1 MSRTK
6 PAKTPRRGQTTAK
19 PSPRAAKPS
28 PRAAKPSPRAAK
40 PSRPAKDD
48 YAERFDRSPYEI
60 PPLDL
65 SEAIALGTALLAA
78 RPRRQPPA
86 IDEEAARLT
95 AARDRAR
102 GAVRADGTTVAARP
116 FDVAMDRAWGTM
128 VRRIQDVSELPAER
142 FPEAVEASKVFGLVQ
157 DLSILKL
164 NYLAEFAQIGARL
177 DALKREGCLDAAR
190 RFAGP
195 EFLDEVLRCH
205 AAYGE
210 ALGVSDEAVRS
221 EEGDT
226 PRADRGAARL
236 ELAET
241 IGEYAVQV
249 LALAR
254 SGRPATWT
262 IVQSALAPILELR
275 ARQAEQLRAEAPV
288 RPPPVHPP
296 L

>member
-1 MSRTK
+1 MARTK
-6 PAKTPRRGQTTAK
+6 PTKSLPRGQGTAK
-19 PSPRAAKPS
+19 SSPRAAK
-28 PRAAKPSPRAAK
+28 
-40 PSRPAKDD
+40 DE
-48 YAERFDRSPYEI
+48 YAERFDRSSYDV

-65 SEAIALGTALLAA
+65 SEATALATALLAA
-78 RPRRQPPA
+78 RPRRQPQA

-102 GAVRADGTTVAARP
+102 GALRADRPSLAARP

-128 VRRIQDVSELPAER
+128 VRRIQDFAELPAER
-142 FPEAVEASKVFGLVQ
+142 FPEAVEASKVFALVQ

-164 NYLAEFAQIGARL
+164 NYLAEFAQIGARI
-177 DALKREGCLDAAR
+177 DALKREGYLDAAR

-210 ALGVSDEAVRS
+210 ALGVFDAAERDDEPGGSRP
-221 EEGDT
+221 E
-226 PRADRGAARL
+226 PGAARL
-236 ELAET
+236 ELVET
-241 IGEYAVQV
+241 IGEYTFQV

-254 SGRPATWT
+254 AGRPATWT
-262 IVQSALAPILELR
+262 VVQHALAPILELR
-275 ARQAEQLRAEAPV
+275 ARQAEQLRAQAPV
-288 RPPPVHPP
+288 QAPPAHPP